1 MLLNILQCTK
11 RSPPSPPKE
20 LAQNVNSASVEKT
33 WFNLMWG
40 TIKYWTSVQNSE
52 PILQINIRIW
62 DDLPPKFMPLNSKLW
77 IKEENQKEKKSSYE
91 YVKIISINIIAL
103 VQRSFL
109 QGQKEITVGSIVLIV
124 RKDNY

>member
-1 MLLNILQCTK
+1 
-11 RSPPSPPKE
+11 
-20 LAQNVNSASVEKT
+20 
-33 WFNLMWG
+33 MWG

-103 VQRSFL
+103 VQWSFL

>member
-20 LAQNVNSASVEKT
+20 LARNVNTASVEKT

-109 QGQKEITVGSIVLIV
+109 QGQKEITVSSIVLIV